1 MNVLEKEMMSAR
13 RIGAGLMIGVMMASL
28 LSLGG
33 CTAPPT
39 KQQSGAVIGAGLGGL
54 LGSRFGHGG
63 GRTAAIIGGAML
75 GGLLGGA
82 IGSSMDETDRLRA
95 AYALEH
101 NRTRQPSSWTNPDS
115 GAEYTVTPTRTYR
128 SAGEDCREY
137 STEVFID
144 GQRDVVYGTACRGQD
159 GTWRTNG

>member
-1 MNVLEKEMMSAR
+1 MNAKRVAAS
-13 RIGAGLMIGVMMASL
+13 LMIVPLML
-28 LSLGG
+28 LFSG
-33 CTAPPT
+33 CEGPT

-63 GRTAAIIGGAML
+63 GRTAAIIGGSML

-82 IGSSMDETDRLRA
+82 IGSSMDETDQLRA
-95 AYALEH
+95 AHALEY
-101 NRTRQPSSWTNPDS
+101 NRTSQPSSWTNPDS

-128 SAGEDCREY
+128 AASEDCREY

-144 GQRDVVYGTACRGQD
+144 GQRDVVYGTACRRSD
-159 GTWRTNG
+159 GTWRINS